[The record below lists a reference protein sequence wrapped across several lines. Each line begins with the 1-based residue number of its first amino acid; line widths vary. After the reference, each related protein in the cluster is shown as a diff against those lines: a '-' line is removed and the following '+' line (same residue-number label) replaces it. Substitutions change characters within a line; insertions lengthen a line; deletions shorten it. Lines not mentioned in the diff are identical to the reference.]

1 MIFWENFET
10 ITKNLYQESFY
21 NEEIIYLYQTPSRA
35 LLSNWDNTI
44 MNWIFIS
51 SEKLSRQGEIRAGL
65 ETTPRVVSGSS
76 VITIFFGTTSLYF
89 QRKNIFQNF
98 L

>member
-1 MIFWENFET
+1 MLKSWYFEKILKHLQKIF
-10 ITKNLYQESFY
+10 QESFY
-21 NEEIIYLYQTPSRA
+21 NEEIIYSYQTPSRA

-65 ETTPRVVSGSS
+65 ETTPRVDSDP
-76 VITIFFGTTSLYF
+76 I
-89 QRKNIFQNF
+89 NIQ
-98 L
+98 